1 MKSIQNAKLA
11 YSAGKFVL
19 ALGTIIVLFNV
30 ASSLV
35 PTWPPLAQAFIGI
48 LIVAILLP
56 LLDGAWDYIED
67 ALRSLNG
74 QERPMPKGL
83 LTTYFVL
90 GGLGVA
96 GSMFLSIISA
106 SMISD
111 VVVDDRSEVAEKIGT
126 AQAQGDAAYLKLV
139 SAAERSVQR
148 AELALQQAQAAESQ
162 AEKKAVAAIGGDFAK
177 QWDAGNAWVRTAPE
191 TARNRSKVEKAR
203 KAAATNTA
211 QAQTALAS
219 AQAAYNDVMTNGR
232 TQAQAGTQAVV
243 AAHNVVLSKWIQ
255 DLKTTTGFFV
265 RVDIAAGVLSMWI
278 LFLLFKAKE
287 IPDDRT
293 LMEVFTK
300 AVRLA
305 SDATVYALGI
315 GVDAAENSMKGA
327 GIVAHPLPGQ
337 TAPLPV
343 ITLSPA
349 FVPPHSGGQMPQFVP
364 PVNLPLSPAV
374 CPPVRSGTKKA
385 STGDRARIT
394 QLRDKIKKYTARAK
408 SGKLTDKGRVG
419 LAAAEKEL
427 AAIRRKLQSK

>member
-19 ALGTIIVLFNV
+19 ALGTIVVLFNV
-30 ASSLV
+30 ASGLV

-74 QERPMPKGL
+74 QERPMSKGL
-83 LTTYFVL
+83 IITYFVL

-148 AELALQQAQAAESQ
+148 AESALTQAQAAEAQ
-162 AEKKAVAAIGGDFAK
+162 AEKKAIAAIGGDFAK
-177 QWDAGNAWVRTAPE
+177 QWNAGNAWVRTAPE
-191 TARNRSKVEKAR
+191 TARSRSKVEKAR

-211 QAQTALAS
+211 QAGAALAS
-219 AQAAYNDVMTNGR
+219 AQAAYNDVITNGR

-243 AAHNVVLSKWIQ
+243 AAHNVVLSKWID
-255 DLKTTTGFFV
+255 DLKMTTGFFV
-265 RVDIAAGVLSMWI
+265 RIDIAAGVLSMLI
-278 LFLLFKAKE
+278 LFLLFKAKQ

-300 AVRLA
+300 AVRLT
-305 SDATVYALGI
+305 SDATVYALGV

-327 GIVAHPLPGQ
+327 GIVAHPLPGH
-337 TAPLPV
+337 AVPPPA

-349 FVPPHSGGQMPQFVP
+349 FVPAHSKGQKIEFVP
-364 PVNLPLSPAV
+364 AVNLPLSPSV
-374 CPPVRSGTKKA
+374 CPLVRKGTKKA
-385 STGDRARIT
+385 STGDKARIE
-394 QLRDKIKKYTARAK
+394 QLRDKIKKYTRRAK
-408 SGKLTDKGRVG
+408 DNTLTERGRAG
-419 LAAAEKEL
+419 LANAEREL